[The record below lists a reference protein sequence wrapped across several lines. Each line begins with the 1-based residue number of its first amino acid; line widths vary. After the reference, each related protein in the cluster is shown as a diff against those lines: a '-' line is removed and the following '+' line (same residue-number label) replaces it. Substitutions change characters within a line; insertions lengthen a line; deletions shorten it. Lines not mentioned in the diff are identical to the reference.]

1 MNYLKTLK
9 YYYSLSAIFL
19 TLAFYLLKP
28 ELAKAFFCASCT
40 WLIYIYMLGMNL
52 ERFISNFSIINLN
65 TESQDQDNEKLSKKI
80 KILVTILAG
89 LRMALIAGIFAVFI
103 LKYKLNLIALVASF
117 LLFKLVLFLVSL
129 NYATHKR
136 RNTRQ
141 DSTH

>member
-1 MNYLKTLK
+1 
-9 YYYSLSAIFL
+9 
-19 TLAFYLLKP
+19 
-28 ELAKAFFCASCT
+28 
-40 WLIYIYMLGMNL
+40 MLGMNL